1 MGATRPWCFA
11 IVARAG
17 HDVWGTSMGGWGV
30 GIGSRMVA
38 AVIVLI
44 AVMWL
49 ALWYFIPAP
58 PSTITIA
65 AGLKGGAFE
74 HIANRYRDILE
85 VEAR

>member
-1 MGATRPWCFA
+1 
-11 IVARAG
+11 
-17 HDVWGTSMGGWGV
+17 MGGWGV